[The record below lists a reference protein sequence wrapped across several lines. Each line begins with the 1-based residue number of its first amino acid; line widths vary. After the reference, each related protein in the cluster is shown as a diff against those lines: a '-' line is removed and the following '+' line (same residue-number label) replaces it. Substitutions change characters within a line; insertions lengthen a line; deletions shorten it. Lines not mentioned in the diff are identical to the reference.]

1 MNNSCY
7 RSWGTSVILL
17 MLVVFYTSCNRS
29 QSEDYSGKP
38 NIVFIMSDDHSYQ
51 TLSAYDDRFIETP
64 HLDR

>member
-1 MNNSCY
+1 MYQNTTVFLVLS
-7 RSWGTSVILL
+7 TFLL
-17 MLVVFYTSCNRS
+17 SIAACTPGQQQETGER
-29 QSEDYSGKP
+29 P